1 MRTNGRTSER
11 RQAIVQLLR
20 RPTLWVLV
28 LAALLLIAAVA
39 CGGGEEEAKTP
50 AGETPAANVTPGPGV
65 SDTEIKLGQT
75 NDLAGTGGTPYGV
88 ITTAMK
94 AYFSKVNEEDGGVC
108 GRSINLL
115 AEDDQYAPD
124 LALEKTKK
132 LVEQDHVL
140 GIVGALGTAAH
151 LGAVDYLN
159 DPNGDGDTSDGI
171 PDLFVST
178 GYTGWTNYEMWPW
191 TFGYI
196 PDYASD
202 AKILATYINDN
213 FAGQKVGILYQND
226 PFGEDYLNGLKD
238 NLDDPSLLVSEQT
251 YEPGAPD
258 LSSQVINIQN
268 AGAEVVVLG
277 AVPTASAAAIVA
289 ANAQGYNPQWMVSY
303 VNAHT
308 SLAASIGGGTN
319 ADQLAAGFALLD
331 GTIANNYQLDAVG
344 DKDDPA
350 MVEHARIMETYG
362 GPTVSTLSVY
372 GQSLGETTVD
382 ALSGA
387 CDNLT
392 REGLLQSVESMKD
405 FHPSVFLPDITITY
419 SATDHRAIEALQP
432 VRIEADGTLTDL
444 GGLITL
450 GQ

>member
-1 MRTNGRTSER
+1 M
-11 RQAIVQLLR
+11 QLLR
-20 RPTLWVLV
+20 RPWLWVMA

-39 CGGGEEEAKTP
+39 CKEEEEGAETP
-50 AGETPAANVTPGPGV
+50 TDETPAAEVTPAPGV
-65 SDTEIKLGQT
+65 TDTEIKLGHT

-88 ITTAMK
+88 VTLAMQ
-94 AYFSKVNEEDGGVC
+94 AYLSKVNDEDDGVC
-108 GRSINLL
+108 GRDITLI

-124 LALEKTKK
+124 LALEKTRK
-132 LVEQDHVL
+132 LVEQDEVL
-140 GIVGALGTAAH
+140 AIVGALGTAAH

-178 GYTGWTNYEMWPW
+178 GYTGWADYETWPW

-202 AKILATYINDN
+202 GQILATYINEN
-213 FAGQKVGILYQND
+213 FPDQKVGILYQND
-226 PFGEDYLNGLKD
+226 PFGEDYLNSIKD
-238 NLDDPSLLVSEQT
+238 NLADASLLVSEQT

-258 LSSQVINIQN
+258 LSSQVINIQD

-277 AVPTASAAAIVA
+277 AVPTSSAAAIVA

-308 SLAASIGGGTN
+308 SLAASIGGGTG
-319 ADQLAAGFALLD
+319 AEQLAAGFALLD
-331 GTIANNYQLDAVG
+331 GTITDNYQLDAVA
-344 DKDDPA
+344 DADDPA
-350 MVEHARIMETYG
+350 MVEHARIMDEYD
-362 GPTVSTLSVY
+362 GPSLTTLSVY
-372 GQSLGETTVD
+372 GQSLAELTVE

-392 REGLLQSVESMKD
+392 RAGLLQSVESIQD
-405 FHPSVFLPDITITY
+405 FAPSVFLPGITV
-419 SATDHRAIEALQP
+419 SFSSTDHRAIEALQP
-432 VRIEADGTLTDL
+432 TRIEADGTLTPL
-444 GGLITL
+444 GELISL
-450 GQ
+450 EE